1 MGRNDTEATRRW
13 TDGKPWEIAWGEFGG
28 KERHGSDD
36 KVDGWE
42 TVGNSLGRPVGK
54 ERYGSDERVDGRE
67 IVGNRLG
74 QSSMGKERDGSDE
87 KVDGRETVG
96 NSLGRGPRGSSDM
109 EATRGW
115 TDGKKWEIAWGE
127 LRGEGAIRE

>member
-67 IVGNRLG
+67 IVGN
-74 QSSMGKERDGSDE
+74 
-87 KVDGRETVG
+87 
-96 NSLGRGPRGSSDM
+96 SLGRAPLGRSDT

-115 TDGKKWEIAWGE
+115 TEGKPWEIAWGE
-127 LRGEGAIRE
+127 VRGEAAIWKQREGGRTGKSGK